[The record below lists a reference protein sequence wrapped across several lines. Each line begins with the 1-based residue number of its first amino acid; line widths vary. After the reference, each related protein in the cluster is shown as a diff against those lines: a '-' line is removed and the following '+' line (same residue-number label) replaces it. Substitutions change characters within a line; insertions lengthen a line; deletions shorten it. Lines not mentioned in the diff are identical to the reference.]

1 MNTKTFFTA
10 ITDLFAIGAQDFKL
24 GTDNSNDAEKNCFS
38 LLKESETLHV

>member
-24 GTDNSNDAEKNCFS
+24 GTDNSNDAEKIAFPC
-38 LLKESETLHV
+38 